1 MAVLIIGIILL
12 VIGSILTFKGIKINA
27 QTLEENLKIKA
38 TNENLLAEQETLRA
52 EHQFLKEKCLELNSI
67 TNTFFERLENTKDEL
82 RNSYYKY
89 CDQLELA
96 YSMKEENFDG
106 QVSYLEK
113 KIEQK
118 KIEINEEYNIFLKNL
133 ENSYDLTQQDI
144 IKKIEENKQEL
155 EKWKNT
161 RAAALEAHRREQE
174 IELQSDFYRLHL
186 TESEKV
192 TINLINELKPRLP
205 EPRVLSMLVWQT
217 FYQKKMKDLCTKVL
231 GTKTK
236 CGIYKITNL
245 KTGMCYIGQTV
256 NADTRWKDHAKCGLG
271 IDTPVGNKLYQAMLK
286 DGLDSFTFEFLE
298 EVPAATLNEKEKF
311 YIDLYD
317 SCNFGYNSTKGN
329 K

>member
-1 MAVLIIGIILL
+1 MTILIIGILL
-12 VIGSILTFKGIKINA
+12 VLVGLYLTFFGVKK
-27 QTLEENLKIKA
+27 NLKIITHNAIQKQE
-38 TNENLLAEQETLRA
+38 NEK
-52 EHQFLKEKCLELNSI
+52 LK
-67 TNTFFERLENTKDEL
+67 KDKTSL
-82 RNSYYKY
+82 
-89 CDQLELA
+89 Q
-96 YSMKEENFDG
+96 
-106 QVSYLEK
+106 
-113 KIEQK
+113 
-118 KIEINEEYNIFLKNL
+118 EEYNYLVKILSTLQEQQEEKKVFLRENYYQYCEELDRAYSSKEELFDNKVKTLEVQLQQKKNEIDEEYTIFLKNL
-133 ENSYDLTQQDI
+133 GNSYELTQEETL
-144 IKKIEENKQEL
+144 KLIEENKKEL
-155 EKWKNT
+155 DKWKNT
-161 RAAALEAHRREQE
+161 RAATLEAQRREQE
-174 IELQSDFYRLHL
+174 IELQSDFYRVHI
-186 TESEKV
+186 TESERI

-217 FYQKKMKDLCTKVL
+217 FYQKKMKDLCTKIL

-236 CGIYKITNL
+236 SGIYKITNL